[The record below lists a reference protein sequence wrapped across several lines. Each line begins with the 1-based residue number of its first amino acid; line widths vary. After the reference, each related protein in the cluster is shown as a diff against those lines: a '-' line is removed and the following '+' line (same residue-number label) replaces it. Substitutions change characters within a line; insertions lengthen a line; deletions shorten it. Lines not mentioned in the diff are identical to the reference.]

1 MTRVVFMG
9 TPDFAVPT
17 LKALLAAPDFEVVGA
32 VTQPDRPAGRGNLLQ
47 PSPVKQVAAAA
58 GIAVL
63 QPEKLRKPEAFESL
77 RALSPDL
84 IVVAAFGQILR
95 QNVLDLPRYGCIN
108 VHASLLPRWRGA
120 APIQAA
126 IKAGDAQTGITIM
139 RMDAGLD
146 TGPMLG
152 QRAIP
157 ISPDDTGA
165 SMHDK
170 LAALGGSL
178 LLELLPPYLRGELL
192 PAPQDDSRQTYAPML
207 KKEDGAIDWAQPAL
221 VVERQVRAYHPWP
234 GTYTTWEGQALK
246 VLPGGGET
254 EHSPRVLP
262 GAAAPGEVIQTE
274 NGQIAVG
281 TGVDLFVLRRVQLA
295 GRAAVPISAF
305 VNGHRTFVGAV
316 LG

>member
-1 MTRVVFMG
+1 MTRLVFMG

-32 VTQPDRPAGRGNLLQ
+32 VTQPDRPAGRGNVLQ
-47 PSPVKQVAAAA
+47 QSPVKKVAAAA
-58 GIAVL
+58 GVAVL
-63 QPEKLRKPEAFESL
+63 QPEKLRKPEAFEAL
-77 RALSPDL
+77 RALQPDV
-84 IVVAAFGQILR
+84 IVVAAFGQLLR
-95 QNVLDLPRYGCIN
+95 QNVLDVPRFGCIN

-126 IKAGDAQTGITIM
+126 IRAGDAQTGITIM

-146 TGPMLG
+146 TGPVLG

-157 ISPDDTGA
+157 ISPDETGERL
-165 SMHDK
+165 HDK

-178 LLELLPPYLRGELL
+178 LLEVLRPYLQGELL

-207 KKEDGAIDWAQPAL
+207 KKEDGAIDWTQPAAAI
-221 VVERQVRAYHPWP
+221 ERQVRAFHPWP
-234 GTYTTWEGQALK
+234 GTFTTWAGQTLK
-246 VLPGGGET
+246 VLPGGAANL
-254 EHSPRVLP
+254 PCVLP
-262 GAAAPGEVIQTE
+262 GTAAPGAVIQAAP
-274 NGQIAVG
+274 GQIAVG
-281 TGVDLFVLRRVQLA
+281 SGADLFVLPLVQLA
-295 GRAAVPISAF
+295 GRAAVSAGAF